1 MTVTELEVEA
11 GVREKQETHRSI
23 SVESKVCQQRN
34 IKKLIEWDRLAKHS
48 KKKFMQPS
56 VIRWWLVQQGGETV
70 ENRNIDAAPQ
80 KKKYLYLTV

>member
-1 MTVTELEVEA
+1 MRVLDRVGQVSEA
-11 GVREKQETHRSI
+11 V
-23 SVESKVCQQRN
+23 
-34 IKKLIEWDRLAKHS
+34 
-48 KKKFMQPS
+48 KKKYMQPS